1 MVQETHS
8 TSSGQA
14 RQCQNCNKNYNIVKS
29 ELDFYHREH
38 IPIPRLCPDCRYYNR
53 IALRPPR
60 KLWHRQ
66 CMCDGS
72 AISPQARNHPHHTGK
87 CPNEFETTYRPN
99 RPEIVYCEEC
109 YRQEV
114 V

>member
-66 CMCDGS
+66 CAKC
-72 AISPQARNHPHHTGK
+72 GK
-87 CPNEFETTYRPN
+87 KIETSYAPD
-99 RPEIVYCEEC
+99 RPEIVYCKQC
-109 YRQEV
+109 YQQAII
-114 V
+114 